1 TEAPMQP
8 TLGAKTEDQIDSEA
22 EKEPARDQNS
32 PARIRNAFSGLRDKD
47 QQKRPQPVR
56 QQHAAQG
63 GQHGARLPLAANAL
77 LHPDRGQRERVRKQR
92 QYSAEKNNGENPPV
106 GGSHAQTRRV
116 MNQKNERG
124 VEQDEPGTGR
134 PEEPSQRPSLAGE
147 NVPGLKR
154 GDQQQFER
162 AAQPVLAQA
171 PDRAQGDET
180 FQQNMQR
187 VRQEYGPCKR
197 LVTHS
202 SVERA
207 EIERGPEQDRDD
219 NGHAQQGVGCSPET
233 GQPVKRICIEQR
245 GADQT
250 ANAQAR
256 GRLLRRAQGFI
267 FVLPAARKEHDGQR
281 QAAQPE
287 HREQR

>member
-1 TEAPMQP
+1 TEAPLQP
-8 TLGAKTEDQIDSEA
+8 PLGAKTEDQIDSEA

-77 LHPDRGQRERVRKQR
+77 LHPDPGQRERVRKQR

-106 GGSHAQTRRV
+106 GGSHAQSRRV
-116 MNQKNERG
+116 MNQNDERD
-124 VEQDEPGTGR
+124 VEQHQPGTGCAEN
-134 PEEPSQRPSLAGE
+134 PLQRALLAGE
-147 NVPGLKR
+147 NVLRLKR

-171 PDRAQGDET
+171 PDRAEGEET
-180 FQQNMQR
+180 FHQHMQS
-187 VRQEYGPCKR
+187 VPCEYGPR
-197 LVTHS
+197 EGLITGS
-202 SVERA
+202 FVERA

-219 NGHAQQGVGCSPET
+219 DGQAQQDPGLSRAT
-233 GQPVKRICIEQR
+233 GQPVKRICIQQR
-245 GADQT
+245 SANKT
-250 ANAQAR
+250 ANAQAS
-256 GRLLRRAQGFI
+256 G
-267 FVLPAARKEHDGQR
+267 
-281 QAAQPE
+281 
-287 HREQR
+287 